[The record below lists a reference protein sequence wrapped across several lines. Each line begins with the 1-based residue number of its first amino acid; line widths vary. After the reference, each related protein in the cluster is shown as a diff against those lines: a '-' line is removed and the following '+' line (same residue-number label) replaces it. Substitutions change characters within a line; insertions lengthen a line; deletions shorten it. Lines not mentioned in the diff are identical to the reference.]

1 MHERIFWS
9 DELPLLVEA
18 THKVVFWLHHIDQF
32 DGQLIWFSPS
42 ITRVVYSHASNTSL
56 ICLTSARSKWFTDN
70 QNVVSIVKF
79 GSKKPHLQD
88 GAVSIFD
95 TVLNSP

>member
-1 MHERIFWS
+1 MQGHPI
-9 DELPLLVEA
+9 
-18 THKVVFWLHHIDQF
+18 
-32 DGQLIWFSPS
+32 
-42 ITRVVYSHASNTSL
+42 
-56 ICLTSARSKWFTDN
+56 KWFTDN
-70 QNVVSIVKF
+70 QNIVSIVKF